1 MVLLTSLIIV
11 ALLIWYF
18 WAPIAAFFIACFE
31 FLIAAIIFLGKGVL
45 FFGLCLFVVWLL
57 TMFWGY
63 LSNKYKAKQA
73 RAKWEAEAP
82 LREAEERRRLEE
94 EKQRREAER
103 RAEQLRQE
111 AYEREREKEREREAR
126 REAKREQIRNIVETR
141 ISSEIRNPYS
151 LAFKLLKENGYLDSS
166 KDWKADICNPK
177 SAIHR
182 AFKGYGYF
190 K

>member
-1 MVLLTSLIIV
+1 MVLLTTLIIV
-11 ALLIWYF
+11 AFLIWYF

-45 FFGLCLFVVWLL
+45 LFGLCLFVVWLL
-57 TMFWGY
+57 TIFWVY
-63 LSNKYKAKQA
+63 FSDKYKAKQA

-82 LREAEERRRLEE
+82 L
-94 EKQRREAER
+94 REAER

-141 ISSEIRNPYS
+141 ISSEIRNPHS

-166 KDWKADICNPK
+166 KNWKADICNPK

>member
-1 MVLLTSLIIV
+1 MVLLITLIIV

-18 WAPIAAFFIACFE
+18 WTPIAAFFIMCFE
-31 FLIAAIIFLGKGVL
+31 FLIDAIIFLVKGAL
-45 FFGLCLFVVWLL
+45 LFVLVCFIVWLIKIFL
-57 TMFWGY
+57 DY
-63 LSNKYKAKQA
+63 LNAKSKAKQA